1 MRADSP
7 ARFPT
12 PPRAWPRSAGSR
24 TSRGGGSGWRG
35 GDPGCLPTR
44 PPTSP
49 SAPGSSPASWRSPPP
64 TWSRRWKPAC
74 RSTACSRRSRPR
86 APGSPSIRPAI
97 RGARD
102 RLSHQARALMEERL
116 AASAL
121 ELLSPALAA
130 DPEWVL
136 GLEIAGTRAAV
147 TAEVMRAT
155 EAAEVAWSRLAPDQA
170 RTFWSE
176 AARGPLGGETGVR
189 LGVFPDGLDEMIDL
203 VAERLDL
210 GLVAAGPGCGLLRWS
225 GTASVEALRALRG
238 IAAERE
244 IPLTL
249 ERAPWALRH
258 AVGHFGAYREGV
270 GRLVAK
276 LRSTFDPDPTFAVAL
291 EGSEHG

>member
-24 TSRGGGSGWRG
+24 TSRGGGSGSRG
-35 GDPGCLPTR
+35 GGPGWLPPR
-44 PPTSP
+44 PPTP
-49 SAPGSSPASWRSPPP
+49 PPPPGAVPPAAPAALALCTRELPRIVEVSPADLVATVETGVPLDRLQQALEAQGAWLALDPPGHPERSLGSVVATGTSGPLRHGFGPVRDHILGG
-64 TWSRRWKPAC
+64 TIVTGDGRTIKAGGNVVKNVAGYDLIKLQVGGFGAFGVVTRLHLRLRA
-74 RSTACSRRSRPR
+74 RPEER
-86 APGSPSIRPAI
+86 VTLIA

-176 AARGPLGGETGVR
+176 AARGPLGGET
-189 LGVFPDGLDEMIDL
+189 
-203 VAERLDL
+203 A
-210 GLVAAGPGCGLLRWS
+210 
-225 GTASVEALRALRG
+225 
-238 IAAERE
+238 
-244 IPLTL
+244 
-249 ERAPWALRH
+249 
-258 AVGHFGAYREGV
+258 
-270 GRLVAK
+270 
-276 LRSTFDPDPTFAVAL
+276 
-291 EGSEHG
+291 